1 MGNLHS
7 IFNCTALKKEVNV
20 LMIGLDGGGKT
31 TILYKIQTSET
42 VPTLPTVGYNLET
55 VLHKNTKL
63 VLRDAGGQGEIRDIW
78 NIYYKNA
85 QAVIFVFDC
94 NERGRNEE
102 AVAEFHRALKNE
114 DLRQAIVLI
123 YANKQVA
130 NLISQNR
137 KLSIY

>member
-1 MGNLHS
+1 
-7 IFNCTALKKEVNV
+7 
-20 LMIGLDGGGKT
+20 MIGLDGGGKT